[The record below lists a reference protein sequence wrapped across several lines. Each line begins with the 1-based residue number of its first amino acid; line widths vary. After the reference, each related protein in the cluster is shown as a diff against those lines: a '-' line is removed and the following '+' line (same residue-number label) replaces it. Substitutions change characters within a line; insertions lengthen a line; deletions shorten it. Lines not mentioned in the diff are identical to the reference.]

1 MAKVDIAI
9 TGAAGTTA
17 FAQVA
22 QQMAYILH
30 AGHPYFNLAALIAD
44 DSEHAGKPAGECM
57 TWYGPQDLP
66 DSLANMTL
74 MPADP
79 EALGKVGDIKLV
91 ISAIP
96 PWVDTKVD
104 TIFPES
110 NIPLLT
116 ERNYK

>member
-1 MAKVDIAI
+1 MIGLGLLGISGK
-9 TGAAGTTA
+9 TP
-17 FAQVA
+17 FASIGQRA
-22 QQMAYILH
+22 LDLLE
-30 AGHPYFNLAALIAD
+30 GHPWFEIRALIAD
-44 DSEHAGKPAGECM
+44 DPEHAGKPAGECM

-66 DSLANMTL
+66 DSLADMTL

-116 ERNYK
+116 ERNHK